1 MLPVLVGFVVPS
13 LVLGVRVFRSAF
25 PPPSAYR
32 NEPWVPP
39 AQIVRAGSSPL
50 RPRRTELRH
59 PIDSALRAFGGA
71 LLVTAGLGV
80 AANCFWWY

>member
-1 MLPVLVGFVVPS
+1 MLLGLVGFVVPS
-13 LVLGVRVFRSAF
+13 LVLGVCIFRSAL

-32 NEPWVPP
+32 NKPSVPP
-39 AQIVRAGSSPL
+39 AQIVRTRSSPL

-71 LLVTAGLGV
+71 LLVAAGLGI